1 MPRDLK
7 NLGYYP
13 KTILL
18 SSLTAGNFSRNY
30 NFTWF
35 FTMGFPQAEK
45 MLKKGVIFQELYKM
59 IDLLEN
65 GLTRLKCIFH

>member
-18 SSLTAGNFSRNY
+18 SSLTAGKFSRNY

-35 FTMGFPQAEK
+35 ITRGSAQAEK
-45 MLKKGVIFQELYKM
+45 MLKKCVIFQELYKM
-59 IDLLEN
+59 INLLKN
-65 GLTRLKCIFH
+65 GLTRLKWIFH